1 MNNLKEFIRVCDTLA
16 DLITEHNV
24 GNVNCLTL
32 SLKDTFHFELLRF
45 ALFIAG
51 TDQTIDEND
60 AVLIRT
66 YLNFHMDTDA
76 LNHYREQQDLDAFI
90 SVLPTSLKYFVLAD
104 AGKKLPA
111 SPYPNQA
118 AQILTDCFR
127 IFGEIMMSSQKEPA
141 ESGVERFT
149 AYCTR
154 MTDFLKEY
162 GVFYTNSAK
171 LLVPEYSTENGSPDA
186 SDAGLAVAT
195 AVDNKTVE
203 KLLEE
208 LNSLTGLSEVK
219 QEITALVNLIRVQK
233 MRTAKG
239 LKNTAISNHLV
250 FTGNPGTG
258 KTTVARMLAGIYRGL
273 GILKKGQLVE
283 TDRSGLVCGYVGQ
296 TAIRVQE
303 VVDSA
308 LGGILF
314 IDEAYTLTAGR
325 GENDF
330 GQEAVDTLL
339 KAMEDHRKDLIVIV
353 AGYPDLMEKFLS
365 SNPGLK
371 SRFNKFIY
379 FADYT
384 PEEQLEIL
392 ENMCSMQDYQLSEK
406 AKTAALHYFEQK
418 ETEKKE
424 LFAAG
429 DTGKA
434 NTYANARDVRNF
446 LEQAIS
452 RQAGRVVEITDA
464 DEKLLTTIEAVDL
477 PIME

>member
-1 MNNLKEFIRVCDTLA
+1 MNNLKKFISACDTLS
-16 DLITEHNV
+16 DLITEHNI
-24 GNVNCLTL
+24 GNVSCLAL

-45 ALFIAG
+45 ALFIAE
-51 TDQTIDEND
+51 TDQTIEEND
-60 AVLIRT
+60 AALIRT
-66 YLNFHMDTDA
+66 YLNFQMDADA
-76 LNHYREQQDLDAFI
+76 LNQYKKQQDLDAFI
-90 SVLPTSLKYFVLAD
+90 SALPTSLKYFVLAD

-127 IFGEIMMSSQKEPA
+127 MFGEIMMSSQKGPA
-141 ESGVERFT
+141 ESGVERFS

-171 LLVPEYSTENGSPDA
+171 LLVPEYSPENVSPNTPDM
-186 SDAGLAVAT
+186 DLAANT
-195 AVDNKTVE
+195 AMDNKTVE

-208 LNSLTGLSEVK
+208 LNSLTGLSGVK

-233 MRTAKG
+233 MRSAKG

-273 GILKKGQLVE
+273 GILKKGQLIE

-314 IDEAYTLTAGR
+314 IDEAYTLTAGK

-339 KAMEDHRKDLIVIV
+339 KAMEDHRNDLIVIV
-353 AGYPDLMEKFLS
+353 AGYPDLMEEFLN

-379 FADYT
+379 FSDYT

-392 ENMCSMQDYQLSEK
+392 ETMCSMQDYVLSPD
-406 AKTAALHYFEQK
+406 AKNAAKKYFENKKAEK
-418 ETEKKE
+418 EAFLAEGNTKK
-424 LFAAG
+424 
-429 DTGKA
+429 T
-434 NTYANARDVRNF
+434 NTYANARDVRNY
-446 LEQAIS
+446 LEHAIS
-452 RQAGRVVEITDA
+452 NQAGRVVNIPDAETDT
-464 DEKLLTTIEAVDL
+464 LTVIKTEDL
-477 PIME
+477 PL